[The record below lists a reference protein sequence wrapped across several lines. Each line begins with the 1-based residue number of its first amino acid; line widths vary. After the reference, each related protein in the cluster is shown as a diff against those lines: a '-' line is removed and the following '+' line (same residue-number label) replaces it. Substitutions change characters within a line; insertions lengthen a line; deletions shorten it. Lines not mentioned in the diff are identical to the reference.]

1 MVNDYIL
8 HNTISKTLKA
18 NKQLVKPGKLQE
30 CDFNKK
36 HIYDFTLL
44 NKFNIKD
51 DFLQKLKNDCM
62 QVANKINPFTVI
74 TTTTDLA
81 NSFEYIIGNVWFKPI
96 MVYNREGKLLYTIM
110 KLVKCELYHKYRKSL
125 YNSFDIIST
134 YQDQIS
140 INYQTEYKTTD

>member
-1 MVNDYIL
+1 
-8 HNTISKTLKA
+8 
-18 NKQLVKPGKLQE
+18 
-30 CDFNKK
+30 
-36 HIYDFTLL
+36 
-44 NKFNIKD
+44 
-51 DFLQKLKNDCM
+51 M

-74 TTTTDLA
+74 TTTTDFA

-140 INYQTEYKTTD
+140 INYQTEYKTIA

>member
-8 HNTISKTLKA
+8 HNTISKTLKV
-18 NKQLVKPGKLQE
+18 NKQLTKPDKE
-30 CDFNKK
+30 HESDFNKK
-36 HIYDFTLL
+36 HLYDLTLL
-44 NKFNIKD
+44 EQFNID
-51 DFLQKLKNDCM
+51 ADLLQKLKNDCM

-74 TTTTDLA
+74 TTTTDFA

-140 INYQTEYKTTD
+140 INYQTEYKTIA